1 LVAKSL
7 AAGVNVVPGQR
18 SIKRCND
25 TVEADEQIPVVVAL
39 SVADGHHACLDW
51 VPNMTRTPEE

>member
-1 LVAKSL
+1 VAKSL
-7 AAGVNVVPGQR
+7 AGGVNVVPDQR

-25 TVEADEQIPVVVAL
+25 AVEADEQMPGVVAL

-51 VPNMTRTPEE
+51 VPTMTRTPEE